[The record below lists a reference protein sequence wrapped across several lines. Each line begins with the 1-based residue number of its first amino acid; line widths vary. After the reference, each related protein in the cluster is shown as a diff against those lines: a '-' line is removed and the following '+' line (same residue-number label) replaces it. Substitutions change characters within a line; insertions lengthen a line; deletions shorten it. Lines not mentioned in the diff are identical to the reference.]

1 MPSPSWQIAAEPPA
15 KSLDQEWAQ
24 QQAQTNTW
32 GSEPTAGKLSRQKST
47 WKHKMMRILYH
58 DIQQKESPFF

>member
-1 MPSPSWQIAAEPPA
+1 MPSSSWQIAAEPPA

-47 WKHKMMRILYH
+47 
-58 DIQQKESPFF
+58 